1 MAKKVSRKTTGRA
14 KKAGPQR
21 RRLNLKSVQADLKRA
36 MASTQRRGAT
46 DTTRLQE
53 AIAAIDQFCRERGCG
68 TSMIISL

>member
-1 MAKKVSRKTTGRA
+1 MAKKASKRTTGRA
-14 KKAGPQR
+14 KKATPKK
-21 RRLNLKSVQADLKRA
+21 RRLNLKRVQADLKRA

-46 DTTRLQE
+46 DTARLQE